1 MKPTQSNR
9 IFSTKKKKIYIYI
22 LIDTDFNGFVFGGI
36 YGKPENIKEF
46 ENYI

>member
-9 IFSTKKKKIYIYI
+9 IFSRKCLKIKMIQI
-22 LIDTDFNGFVFGGI
+22 LIDFFGGI

-46 ENYI
+46 DNYI